1 MNPNDQRKLEQFVS
15 AAVRDLPLRPAPSAL
30 EMRVQAEIARRAAL
44 PWWRKSFL
52 KWPLGARAAFVVLCG
67 LVVRFVLMA
76 IASPSAVSAAEQV
89 KAKVQS
95 DFVWLDAAGALAS
108 ALLHSVDA
116 VVSAVPILW
125 LYGAAAIFVAL
136 YIALFGLGAA
146 AYRTLYAS
154 R

>member
-1 MNPNDQRKLEQFVS
+1 MNPNDHRKLEHFVS
-15 AAVRDLPLRPAPSAL
+15 EAFRDLPARRAPSSL
-30 EMRVQAEIARRAAL
+30 ELRVQAEIARRAAL

-52 KWPLGARAAFVVLCG
+52 SWPLAARAAFVVVCG

-76 IASPSAVSAAEQV
+76 IASPSAVSATAQV
-89 KAKVQS
+89 KARVQS
-95 DFVWLDAAGALAS
+95 DFVWLDAAR
-108 ALLHSVDA
+108 ALLTALVHSVEA
-116 VVSAVPILW
+116 ICSAIPALW
-125 LYGAAAIFVAL
+125 LYGGAAVFIAL